1 MMIIR
6 QISEIVL
13 GMLTLAYFNFSLV
26 IILTIIMGIVPN
38 FFAKLLS
45 KRSLEYTQAN
55 ERLVNTINDILNG
68 FNTLFLANFARIII
82 SKINLASDDV
92 KKHSLNY
99 SKTSNMTEA
108 LANGLAFISQVI
120 ILGQTGCLILNHLT
134 PVGTISGAQFF
145 C

>member
-1 MMIIR
+1 
-6 QISEIVL
+6 
-13 GMLTLAYFNFSLV
+13 
-26 IILTIIMGIVPN
+26 MGIVPN

-82 SKINLASDDV
+82 SKINSASDDV

-120 ILGQTGCLILNHLT
+120 ILGQTGWLILNHLT